1 MCSPADSNCWI
12 VRDKSGR
19 QGKES
24 RFTVECSLQNYD
36 FSVFVLFSS
45 DSFKHKKHK
54 SWIKQFAPAHNVYPT
69 VTGRKTIA
77 THIAWFRPS
86 QLLSQLYQ
94 AFSITISIGSGL
106 LNHYL
111 NCIRPS
117 QSRLYRPTDSFE
129 DLSIVTTDLQSSLG
143 REKVI
148 GFVETFK
155 KYLIGFLCQALEDK
169 LINIKNIVI
178 KHSESADFSGPL

>member
-1 MCSPADSNCWI
+1 MRLPIMFIQLSLE
-12 VRDKSGR
+12 GR
-19 QGKES
+19 P
-24 RFTVECSLQNYD
+24 LQ
-36 FSVFVLFSS
+36 
-45 DSFKHKKHK
+45 
-54 SWIKQFAPAHNVYPT
+54 
-69 VTGRKTIA
+69 
-77 THIAWFRPS
+77 HI
-86 QLLSQLYQ
+86 LH
-94 AFSITISIGSGL
+94 GSGL
-106 LNHYL
+106 LNHFL

-178 KHSESADFSGPL
+178 KHSESADFSGTKTFKTDENLSFFLQCLGHVYVSKKQTSAHVYTLLLSLHR